1 MSLSAKV
8 TSAVNKAFT
17 AAGDLVKQGT
27 LSTKA
32 VSTYDFG
39 TRQTVSTI
47 TSQTVDVII
56 QSAQKPSGEGF
67 TITALMKSGVDIS
80 VYDVLTVGSKVYN
93 IIDYTDN
100 NFTIE
105 AILTKEAQ

>member
-8 TSAVNKAFT
+8 TTAVNKAFT
-17 AAGDLVKQGT
+17 AAGYLVKQGT

>member
-32 VSTYDFG
+32 VSGYDFA
-39 TRQTVSTI
+39 TRSTVSTSDSI
-47 TSQTVDVII
+47 TVDVII
-56 QSAQKPSGEGF
+56 QSTQKPSGEGF
-67 TITALMKSGVDIS
+67 TVTALMKSGVNIS
-80 VYDVLTVGSKVYN
+80 VYDTLTVETKSYN
-93 IIDYTDN
+93 IVDYSDN
-100 NFTIE
+100 GFTIE
-105 AILTKEAQ
+105 AILTKEV

>member
-1 MSLSAKV
+1 
-8 TSAVNKAFT
+8 
-17 AAGDLVKQGT
+17 
-27 LSTKA
+27 
-32 VSTYDFG
+32 
-39 TRQTVSTI
+39 
-47 TSQTVDVII
+47 
-56 QSAQKPSGEGF
+56 
-67 TITALMKSGVDIS
+67 MKSGVDIS

>member
-8 TSAVNKAFT
+8 TTAVNKAFT
-17 AAGDLVKQGT
+17 AAGDLAKQGT